1 MSKSDK
7 ASIAKGYPKADY
19 RQSQKIP
26 SVMAESQIADPEF
39 VCQALS
45 SEFEKNLAEDTALQQ
60 SEKRFRTVFGAVPLG
75 IAIANPEG
83 YILEVNN
90 TFIKML
96 GYRKN
101 EIKKM
106 TFHDITH
113 PEDRQK
119 TLKLFNAVRKG
130 KINSYRTETR
140 YLKKDGQF
148 IWGIIRA
155 TAVRDNNGNIE
166 YWLGIVEDITER
178 KGAKKILEES
188 AKRYRLLFEY
198 AAEGIFV
205 VDVKTRKFRYVN
217 PAACKMLRYTENELT
232 RMGIEDIHPKKELK
246 RVLNE
251 FRAQT
256 RGERRLAQNIPCRR
270 KDGTTIYVN
279 INSTQVLIDGIECNV
294 AFLQDITESMEA
306 EEALRESE
314 ERYRNILESIEEGYF
329 EVDLPGN
336 LMFVNDAACKIMAYP
351 PDELIGMNNR
361 EYTSP
366 ETAKRMY
373 QVFNT
378 VYRTGKPA
386 KVANFEII
394 TKTGAKKN
402 LELSA
407 SLMRDSKQNPI
418 GFRGIV
424 RDVTE
429 RLRREKEKERLDSQI
444 QHAQRFETI
453 GTLAGG
459 IAHDFNN
466 LLMGFQGNISLMLL
480 DLDEDHPH
488 CENLKI
494 MESYVRKGSELTR
507 QILGFARR
515 GKYQVKTTNL
525 NNLLDKSVDMF
536 SRAKKEI
543 RIHKKFEEDLWPV
556 EIDRGQLEQVLLN
569 LFVNSWQAMQG
580 GGDLYLETENV
591 HLEED
596 YDKPYEIIPGPY
608 VRISVSDTGV
618 GIDKDMQQRI
628 FEPFFTT
635 KGVGKGTG
643 LGLASAYGIIKNH
656 NGIINV
662 YSEKSHGA
670 TFKIYLPASDKKIH
684 IDKQPTVKLLRGKE
698 TILLVDDEKM
708 VSDIGKE
715 VLKKL
720 GYTAI
725 TAASGTE
732 AIRFFKKHKNEIDL
746 VILDM
751 VMPDMSGSETYD
763 HIKKINPDIKVLL
776 SSGYSINGGATDIL
790 NRGCNGFI
798 QKPFNLNQISRKIR
812 EILDEET

>member
-1 MSKSDK
+1 MSKSKK
-7 ASIAKGYPKADY
+7 ALLAKGCPKAHLN
-19 RQSQKIP
+19 QSQQNP
-26 SVMAESQIADPEF
+26 SIMAEDQIADQEF
-39 VCQALS
+39 ARQTLS
-45 SEFEKNLAEDTALQQ
+45 SDIEKNLAEDTALWQ
-60 SEKRFRTVFGAVPLG
+60 SEKRFRTVLGAAPLG

-83 YILEVNN
+83 YFLEVNN
-90 TFIKML
+90 AFTKML

-113 PEDRQK
+113 PDDRKK
-119 TLKLFNAVRKG
+119 TLKLYKAVRNG
-130 KINSYRTETR
+130 KINSYRTEKR

-148 IWGIIRA
+148 VLAIIRA
-155 TAVRDNNGNIE
+155 TAIKDSNGNIE
-166 YWLGIVEDITER
+166 YWLCIVEDITER
-178 KGAKKILEES
+178 KRAEKALEES
-188 AKRYRLLFEY
+188 EKRYRMLFEH
-198 AAEGIFV
+198 AAEGILV
-205 VDVKTRKFRYVN
+205 VDVKTRKFRYAN
-217 PAACKMLRYTENELT
+217 PAICKMLLYTEEELT
-232 RMGIEDIHPKKELK
+232 RMVIEDIHPKEELK
-246 RVLNE
+246 RVLGE
-251 FRAQT
+251 FKAQT
-256 RGERRLAQNIPCRR
+256 RGEKRLAQNVPCVR
-270 KDGTTIYVN
+270 KDGTIIYVN

-294 AFLQDITESMEA
+294 AFLQDITERVKA

-329 EVDLPGN
+329 EVDLAGN
-336 LMFVNDAACKIMAYP
+336 LMFFNDATCKIMAYSP
-351 PDELIGMNNR
+351 YELIGMNNR
-361 EYTSP
+361 AYTSS

-378 VYRTGKPA
+378 VYRKGKPA
-386 KVANFEII
+386 DVANFEII
-394 TKTGAKKN
+394 TKNGAKKN

-429 RLRREKEKERLDSQI
+429 RLRRDKEKKRMASQI

-488 CENLKI
+488 CENLQI
-494 MESYVRKGSELTR
+494 MESYVRRGSELTR

-515 GKYQVKTTNL
+515 GKYQVKTTSL
-525 NNLLDKSVDMF
+525 NDLLDKSVDMF

-543 RIHKKFEEDLWPV
+543 RIHKKFQEDLWPV
-556 EIDRGQLEQVLLN
+556 EIDRGQFEQVLLN
-569 LFVNSWQAMQG
+569 LFVNSWQAMQS

-596 YDKPYEIIPGPY
+596 YDKPYEIVPGPY
-608 VRISVSDTGV
+608 VRIAVGDTGV
-618 GIDKDMQQRI
+618 GINKDIQQRI

-643 LGLASAYGIIKNH
+643 LGLASVYGIIKNH
-656 NGIINV
+656 NGIVNV
-662 YSEKSHGA
+662 YSEKGHGA

-684 IDKQPTVKLLRGKE
+684 REKPPIDKLLRGKE
-698 TILLVDDEKM
+698 TILLIDDEEM

-720 GYTAI
+720 GYKVI
-725 TAASGTE
+725 TAGSGTE
-732 AIRFFKKHKNEIDL
+732 ALKFFEKHQNEIDL

-751 VMPDMSGSETYD
+751 IMPDMGGSETFD
-763 HIKKINPDIKVLL
+763 NLKKIQPDVKVLL
-776 SSGYSINGGATDIL
+776 SSGYSINGRASEIL
-790 NRGCNGFI
+790 ERGCNGFI
-798 QKPFNLNQISRKIR
+798 QKPFNLKQISRKIR
-812 EILDEET
+812 EVIDS